1 MSFFSFLLKK
11 KFYIHFGYAII
22 VLVILFFLVLKYLD
36 IYTRHGEAY
45 IVPDFSGSTLLEV
58 KNQDFD
64 EIFDFIVTDSV
75 FDNSQLPGTIV
86 LQNPAAGSKVK
97 KGRNV
102 YITTVAIMPEMTTM
116 PDLKDLTLRQALTM
130 LRTEG
135 LDIRTLIF
143 EPYLAEDAVIGQ
155 YFNEDTL
162 EAGTEIEKGSE
173 IDLVLG
179 RGRNLPVPLPFLIG
193 LDRKTASDRI
203 LLSSFNVGRE
213 YFMDEENGG
222 TMRVYRQE
230 PEWDDEGKYYRGDY
244 LNVWYRSDKF
254 FDFDS
259 LIMTIIPDTAAMDT
273 LQEELPVELKEI
285 PEEF

>member
-11 KFYIHFGYAII
+11 KFYIHLGYAII

-45 IVPDFSGSTLLEV
+45 IIPDFSGSTLLEV
-58 KNQDFD
+58 KDQDFD
-64 EIFDFIVTDSV
+64 EIFDFRVTDSV
-75 FDNSQLPGTIV
+75 FDNSQLAGTIV
-86 LQNPAAGSKVK
+86 LQNPVAGSKVK

-102 YITTVAIMPEMTTM
+102 YITTVAILPEMTTV

-130 LRTEG
+130 LRSEG

-143 EPYLAEDAVIGQ
+143 EPYLAEDAVTGQ

-162 EAGTEIEKGSE
+162 EAGTEIEKNSE

-193 LDRKTASDRI
+193 LSQKTAAERI

-244 LNVWYRSDKF
+244 VNVWYRSDKF

-259 LIMTIIPDTAAMDT
+259 LIMTVIPDTAAMDT
-273 LQEELPVELKEI
+273 LQKELPLELKEI

>member
-11 KFYIHFGYAII
+11 KFYIHLGYAII
-22 VLVILFFLVLKYLD
+22 VSAILFFLVLKYLD

-45 IVPDFSGSTLLEV
+45 IVPDFSGSTLLEI

-130 LRTEG
+130 LRSEG

-193 LDRKTASDRI
+193 LDKKTASERI

-259 LIMTIIPDTAAMDT
+259 LIMTMIPDTAAMDT
-273 LQEELPVELKEI
+273 LQKELPVELKEI

>member
-1 MSFFSFLLKK
+1 M
-11 KFYIHFGYAII
+11 
-22 VLVILFFLVLKYLD
+22 
-36 IYTRHGEAY
+36 
-45 IVPDFSGSTLLEV
+45 PDFKGSTLLEV
-58 KNQDFD
+58 KDKDFD
-64 EIFDFIVTDSV
+64 EIFDFIVIDSV
-75 FDNSQLPGTIV
+75 FDNSQLPGTIM

-102 YITTVAIMPEMTTM
+102 YITTVAILPEMTTM

-130 LRTEG
+130 LRSNG
-135 LDIRTLIF
+135 LGIRTLIF

-173 IDLVLG
+173 LDLVLG

-193 LDRKTASDRI
+193 LDRKSASERI

-213 YFMDEENGG
+213 YFMDKENSG

-230 PEWDDEGKYYRGDY
+230 PEWDDDGRYYRGDY

-259 LIMTIIPDTAAMDT
+259 LIMTMIPDTAAMDT
-273 LQEELPVELKEI
+273 LKKELPEELRQI